1 MNVPISSP
9 PCECCAR
16 LRGDLAAAES
26 LMARMDA
33 FYQKLPPTDDEIAVL
48 LDKYAT
54 EENAIYAS
62 HETVAEIVEALVKVA
77 QERGRMR
84 VEHERRVADL
94 VEASNRYLDEARA
107 ARRAFRLL
115 QEAHTELTVAF
126 GRVAARM
133 KRLRRAGRNRNN
145 SRVQ

>member
-9 PCECCAR
+9 PCECCAG
-16 LRGDLAAAES
+16 LRAELASAQAI
-26 LMARMDA
+26 MGRMDA
-33 FYQKLPPTDDEIAVL
+33 FYLKLPPTDNEIAVL

-77 QERGRMR
+77 QERGQMR
-84 VEHERRVADL
+84 LDHERRVTEL
-94 VEASNRYLDEARA
+94 VDASNGYLDEARA

-115 QEAHTELTVAF
+115 QEVHAELTLSF
-126 GRVAARM
+126 GRVSMRLKRM
-133 KRLRRAGRNRNN
+133 RRAR
-145 SRVQ
+145 SRRSVQ